1 MAEITITRAEYDS
14 LVQKAEKLNILR
26 NYIVDNATFKYTS
39 YEDLREPDD
48 IMVLIKALFPE
59 DYESRVEILKA
70 EREES

>member
-14 LVQKAEKLNILR
+14 LVQKVEKLTILR
-26 NYIVDNATFKYTS
+26 NYIVDNATFKYTCF
-39 YEDLREPDD
+39 EDLREPAD

>member
-1 MAEITITRAEYDS
+1 MAEITIPRAEYDS
-14 LVQKAEKLNILR
+14 LVQKAEKLYILR

>member
-14 LVQKAEKLNILR
+14 LVQKAEMLNILR

-59 DYESRVEILKA
+59 DYECRVEILKA